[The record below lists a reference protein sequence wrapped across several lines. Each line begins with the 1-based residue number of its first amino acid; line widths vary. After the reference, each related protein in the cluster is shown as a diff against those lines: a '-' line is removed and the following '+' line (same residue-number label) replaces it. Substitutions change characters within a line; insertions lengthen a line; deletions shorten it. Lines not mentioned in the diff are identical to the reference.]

1 LANPLHAWPAGSDP
15 RTLARSIAAAHD
27 EFLANGRADS
37 AVRAVVARSWE
48 RCLRD
53 GVDPERSLAPVHLA
67 GDELA
72 EHRDAHP
79 LARVMPVIR
88 RLLVDDAADAG
99 LLVAVSDAA
108 GQLMWVEGDHRLRSQ
123 AEQMNFAPGANWS
136 EALAGTN
143 APGTALALD
152 HAVQIFGAEH
162 LSRSVVPW
170 SCSAAPI
177 HDPDTGAMLGSLDL
191 TGGDAVASPSTLSLV
206 RATVA
211 AVESE
216 LRLLSLTG
224 YREAGSA
231 VGGGRGTFEVLGRTG
246 GLLHHANGETRLSLR
261 HSEILLLLLSRPHG
275 MSADELA
282 VGLSERESARVT
294 VRAEVSRLRSLL
306 GPIRLDS
313 RPYRLVDPLDS
324 DVETV
329 RTHLANGRHERAA
342 DLYRG
347 PVLPPSDAPAV
358 ARIRGELHERMRA
371 ALISTAT
378 PDALLRFADTD
389 HGRLDLEIWQAALT
403 ALPSNS
409 PRRGQVLAHVRWL
422 ETELGSVSVRSPATF
437 SQPSRH

>member
-15 RTLARSIAAAHD
+15 RELARSIAAAHD

-37 AVRAVVARSWE
+37 AVRSVVARSWE

-53 GVDPERSLAPVHLA
+53 GVDPERSLAPVHLV

-108 GQLMWVEGDHRLRSQ
+108 GQLMWVEGDHRLRTQ

-177 HDPDTGAMLGSLDL
+177 HDPDTGAVLGSLDL

-224 YREAGSA
+224 YRAAGLA
-231 VGGGRGTFEVLGRTG
+231 LAGARGTFEVLGRAG
-246 GLLHHANGETRLSLR
+246 GVLHHANGETRLTLR
-261 HSEILLLLLSRPHG
+261 HSEILLLLLSRPQG
-275 MSADELA
+275 MSAEELA
-282 VGLSERESARVT
+282 VGLNERESARVT

-306 GPIRLDS
+306 GSIRLES

-324 DVETV
+324 DAGTV
-329 RTHLANGRHERAA
+329 QTHLTSGRHERAA
-342 DLYRG
+342 DLYKG
-347 PVLPPSDAPAV
+347 PVLPQSEAPGV
-358 ARIRGELHERMRA
+358 TRIRGDLHERMRA
-371 ALISTAT
+371 ALITTAT

-389 HGRLDLEIWQAALT
+389 HGRLDLEVWHAALA
-403 ALPSNS
+403 ALPRSS
-409 PRRGQVLAHVRWL
+409 PRRGQVIAHVRWL
-422 ETELGSVSVRSPATF
+422 ESELGSGGRRMPATF

>member
-15 RTLARSIAAAHD
+15 RVLARSIAAAHD

-37 AVRAVVARSWE
+37 AVRSVVARSWE

-53 GVDPERSLAPVHLA
+53 GVDPERSLAPVHLV

-72 EHRDAHP
+72 LHREAHP

-108 GQLMWVEGDHRLRSQ
+108 GQLMWVEGDHRLRGQ

-136 EALAGTN
+136 EAFAGTN

-177 HDPDTGAMLGSLDL
+177 HDPDTGAVLGTLDL
-191 TGGDAVASPSTLSLV
+191 TGGYAVASPSTLSLV

-224 YREAGSA
+224 YRGAGPA
-231 VGGGRGTFEVLGRTG
+231 VGAGRGTFEVLGRAG
-246 GLLHHANGETRLSLR
+246 GVLHHAYGETRLTLR
-261 HSEILLLLLSRPHG
+261 HSEILLLLLSRPQG

-306 GPIRLDS
+306 GPIQLES
-313 RPYRLVDPLDS
+313 RPYRLVGPPDS
-324 DVETV
+324 DAGTV
-329 RTHLANGRHERAA
+329 QTHLANGRHERAA
-342 DLYRG
+342 DLYKG
-347 PVLPPSDAPAV
+347 PVLPQSDAPGV
-358 ARIRGELHERMRA
+358 SSIRGDLHERVRA
-371 ALISTAT
+371 ALISTAA

-389 HGRLDLEIWQAALT
+389 HGRLDLDVWHAALA
-403 ALPSNS
+403 ALPSGS
-409 PRRGQVLAHVRWL
+409 PRRGQVIGHVRWL
-422 ETELGSVSVRSPATF
+422 ESELGSVGVRTSATF